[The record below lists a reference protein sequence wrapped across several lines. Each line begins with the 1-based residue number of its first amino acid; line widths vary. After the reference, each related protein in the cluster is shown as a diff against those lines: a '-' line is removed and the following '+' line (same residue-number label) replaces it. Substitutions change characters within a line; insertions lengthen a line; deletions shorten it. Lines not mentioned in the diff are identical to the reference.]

1 MNSCYLALS
10 YYKNFMSDNC
20 FDFHFKNNYEPI
32 SHTGAQKAPKDDPG
46 HAIYSEL
53 GPGGRVGPKP
63 TPNQSNYAEVK
74 LDDDGY
80 PITGDAQS
88 PPEISIYD
96 QVKRDSDDF
105 SDNGIIV

>member
-1 MNSCYLALS
+1 
-10 YYKNFMSDNC
+10 MSDNC

-32 SHTGAQKAPKDDPG
+32 SHAGAQKAPKDDPG